1 MYGTNTVG
9 QFTAP
14 MTAGGSIRIVIRSL
28 TGALTITVSTWD
40 GNGNEVPFRRAPVD
54 YTARHEPDLDDRIRS
69 FGRTRWPRS
78 TGRDANTC
86 RAIASSRRPPPVDL
100 ELRLVD
106 GPPPRDIAASVKPPT
121 LARRRRPCAGRY
133 CSVQA

>member
-1 MYGTNTVG
+1 MYGTNTAVG

-14 MTAGGSIRIVIRSL
+14 MTAGVSIRIGIMSL

-54 YTARHEPDLDDRIRS
+54 YTARHEPDLDDMIRD
-69 FGRTRWPRS
+69 FGRSRY
-78 TGRDANTC
+78 RDSGNSCPAV
-86 RAIASSRRPPPVDL
+86 ASSRRPPPVDL